1 MNKTTLTKFTFAA
14 VSAAALILAGCASPS
29 LSGSSYSHGQAQR
42 EMTVRLGVVDSVRP
56 VAIDG
61 TRSGAGT
68 ATGGLLGGIAGTN
81 VGGGNRGSTVG
92 SILGAVGGAVAG
104 HAIEQNITKKPG
116 LEITVK
122 FDNGSMSA
130 ITQEAD
136 EEFKVGDRVRVLSG
150 SGSSRVTH

>member
-1 MNKTTLTKFTFAA
+1 MNTTVLTLTAAFAG
-14 VSAAALILAGCASPS
+14 ALILAGCASPS

-42 EMTVRLGVVDSVRP
+42 EMTVRMGVVDSVRP
-56 VAIDG
+56 VVIDG
-61 TRSGAGT
+61 TKSGTGT
-68 ATGGLLGGIAGTN
+68 AAGGLIGGVAGSN
-81 VGGGNRGSTVG
+81 IGGGNRGSSVG
-92 SILGAVGGAVAG
+92 TILGAVGGAVAG
-104 HAIEQNITKKPG
+104 HMIEERVTRRPG

-150 SGSSRVTH
+150 SGSTRVTH

>member
-1 MNKTTLTKFTFAA
+1 
-14 VSAAALILAGCASPS
+14 
-29 LSGSSYSHGQAQR
+29 
-42 EMTVRLGVVDSVRP
+42 
-56 VAIDG
+56 VA
-61 TRSGAGT
+61 
-68 ATGGLLGGIAGTN
+68 GGLIGGMAGSN
-81 VGGGNRGSTVG
+81 VGGGNKGSTVG

-104 HAIEQNITKKPG
+104 HAIEQSITKKAG

-150 SGSSRVTH
+150 SGSTRVTH